1 MTKKTIS
8 KTIVLVMILM
18 FVFSSAALADDEL
31 LKRGDSSDN
40 VAFLQ
45 RLLMEKGYFNYNTI
59 TGYYGVIT
67 EDAVKA
73 FQRDTGLRVDGVTG
87 AATWATLLS
96 GGEVNTQDPDEAET
110 PIEIVTEETIFY
122 SIGMEC
128 ADIALI
134 QTRLN
139 DLGFYNYDYVTG
151 YFGSITQNAV
161 MSFQK
166 SCSLQ
171 SNGIVDKT
179 TWDMLFSDYTPIS
192 LQPGSANDAVIPLQS
207 RLAELGYYSFSIDG
221 HYGPKTQEAVIY
233 FQKASGITANG
244 VADALTQEMLFSSN
258 AISEQQARRKITSQT
273 TSGANVSAA
282 TPRTED
288 IVEIAKQY
296 LGYPY
301 VYGASGPDAFDC
313 DGYIAYI
320 YDLAGITLPDNS
332 YDNYGTRINDR
343 LDLRVGDLVF
353 FDTLFVDG
361 NLADHVGIYIGDGKF
376 IHVDTRLSKREVS
389 IDSMTLDNGW
399 YTARF
404 VWGIRIIEP

>member
-1 MTKKTIS
+1 MTRKAIS
-8 KTIVLVMILM
+8 KTIVVVIILM
-18 FVFSSAALADDEL
+18 IVFSSMALADDEL

-40 VAFLQ
+40 VAYLQ
-45 RLLMEKGYFNYNTI
+45 QLLIEKGYFNYSKI

-73 FQRDTGLRVDGVTG
+73 FQKDFGLRVDGITG
-87 AATWATLLS
+87 AATWAALLS
-96 GGEVNTQDPDEAET
+96 SGEVNIEENNETQ
-110 PIEIVTEETIFY
+110 IEITTDESTFY
-122 SIGMEC
+122 SIGMES

-134 QTRLN
+134 QSRLN

-151 YFGSITQNAV
+151 YFGSITQSAV
-161 MSFQK
+161 NSFQK
-166 SCSLQ
+166 SCSLE

-192 LQPGSANDAVIPLQS
+192 LQPGSFCDEVIPLQS
-207 RLAELGYYSFSIDG
+207 RLAELGYYSFVIDG

-244 VADALTQEMLFSSN
+244 IADSVTQEILYSYE
-258 AISEQQARRKITSQT
+258 AISEQDARRQITTNT
-273 TSGANVSAA
+273 TASVMLASS
-282 TPRTED
+282 TPRAED
-288 IVEIAKQY
+288 IIEVAKQY

-313 DGYIAYI
+313 DGYISYV
-320 YDLAGITLPDNS
+320 YDLFGVTLPDSS
-332 YDNYGTRINDR
+332 YDNYGTKINNR

-353 FDTLFVDG
+353 FDTVFGDG

-376 IHVDTRLSKREVS
+376 IHVDTSLAKREVV
-389 IDSMTLDNGW
+389 IDSMIVDNGW

-404 VWGIRIIEP
+404 VWGIRIIEPQD